1 MTAPAIIPAILSG
14 GSGTRLW
21 PMSTPARPKQF
32 LPLVTDRTMFA
43 ETIARTQGQPGFAA
57 PLVVCG
63 PGHVEHALADLTA
76 AGIAQARIIVEPAAR
91 NTAPAIA
98 LAAHAAGAGDT
109 PILVMPS
116 DHVMTDPAAFLAAI
130 EAALPAVRAG
140 ALATFG
146 IEPAGP
152 ETGYGYIQR
161 GEPVAAAL
169 GTFAVARFVEKPPL
183 ERAQAML
190 AAGGHYWNAGIFLM
204 RADAYLAALAASAPA
219 MAQACA
225 AAMAGSAAT
234 GSTLHPDS
242 AAFLASPSDSID
254 YAVMEK
260 APNVVVAPVD
270 PGWSDVGSWTALH
283 ALAQH
288 DAHGNAAQGNVLTI
302 DTNGSLIRA
311 TAGVRIATLGVDNL
325 IVIANAG
332 PAGTD
337 VLVIP
342 MDRAQDIKKIVEQ
355 LGDA

>member
-1 MTAPAIIPAILSG
+1 
-14 GSGTRLW
+14 
-21 PMSTPARPKQF
+21 
-32 LPLVTDRTMFA
+32 
-43 ETIARTQGQPGFAA
+43 
-57 PLVVCG
+57 
-63 PGHVEHALADLTA
+63 
-76 AGIAQARIIVEPAAR
+76 
-91 NTAPAIA
+91 
-98 LAAHAAGAGDT
+98 
-109 PILVMPS
+109 MPS

-130 EAALPAVRAG
+130 DAALPAVRAG

-146 IEPAGP
+146 IEPSGP

-161 GEPVAAAL
+161 GEASAIAP
-169 GTFAVARFVEKPPL
+169 GTFAVARFVEKPAL

-204 RADAYLAALAASAPA
+204 RADAYLAALTASAPA
-219 MAQACA
+219 MADACA

-254 YAVMEK
+254 YAVMES

-283 ALAQH
+283 DLAAK
-288 DAHGNAAQGNVLTI
+288 DAHGNAVHGRAITI

-311 TAGVRIATLGVDNL
+311 APGVRIATLGVDNL
-325 IVIANAG
+325 IVIASG
-332 PAGTD
+332 SD
-337 VLVIP
+337 ILVIP

-355 LGDA
+355 LGDD